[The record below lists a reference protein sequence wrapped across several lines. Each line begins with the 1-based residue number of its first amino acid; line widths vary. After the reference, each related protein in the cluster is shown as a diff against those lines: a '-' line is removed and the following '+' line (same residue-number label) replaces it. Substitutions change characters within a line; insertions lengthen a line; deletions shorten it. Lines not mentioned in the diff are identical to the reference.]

1 MSSTEPSNQENIHNF
16 VSNRGGPKNLY
27 NMRKLLSEGKITN
40 INVSDKTPDDN
51 NKIHNHTALMVQA
64 GWSDTLMVMKLL
76 LGKDPQFKLTDLN
89 ITPANPNLK
98 DKNGYT
104 ALHLAIIGGKKSY
117 EKVKLL
123 LESGADKNIKS
134 VKSSSE
140 GEKPLELVKRTYST
154 QDKERKKI
162 IKSSSEG
169 ETPLELV
176 KRTYSTQDKE
186 GKKIIELLTEPL
198 FTEKSS
204 KSSKSL
210 SNGGTNR
217 NKSKKTHNKFFGR
230 TRKQNVIKMSTSKN
244 PIQREK

>member
-1 MSSTEPSNQENIHNF
+1 MSSTEPNSQKYIHKF

-27 NMRKLLSEGKITN
+27 NMRNLLSERKITN

-89 ITPANPNLK
+89 ITPADPNLK
-98 DKNGYT
+98 DNNGYT

-117 EKVKLL
+117 EKVNLL
-123 LESGADKNIKS
+123 LESGADKSI
-134 VKSSSE
+134 KSSSE
-140 GEKPLELVKRTYST
+140 GGGETPLELVERTYST
-154 QDKERKKI
+154 QDKERKI
-162 IKSSSEG
+162 
-169 ETPLELV
+169 
-176 KRTYSTQDKE
+176 
-186 GKKIIELLTEPL
+186 IIELLT
-198 FTEKSS
+198 K

-230 TRKQNVIKMSTSKN
+230 TRKQNVIKKVD
-244 PIQREK
+244 I

>member
-1 MSSTEPSNQENIHNF
+1 MSSTEPNSQEDIHKF
-16 VSNRGGPKNLY
+16 VSNEGYLPALK

-40 INVSDKTPDDN
+40 IDALDKTPDDN
-51 NKIHNHTALMVQA
+51 KKIHNHTALMVQA
-64 GWSDTLMVMKLL
+64 GWGTLTAMKML
-76 LGKDPQFKLTDLN
+76 LGKDKKKTLSKLN
-89 ITPANPNLK
+89 IPPANPNLQ
-98 DKNGYT
+98 DENGYT
-104 ALHLAIIGGKKSY
+104 ALHLAIIGGKDSY

-123 LESGADKNIKS
+123 LES
-134 VKSSSE
+134 
-140 GEKPLELVKRTYST
+140 
-154 QDKERKKI
+154 
-162 IKSSSEG
+162 IKSSIKGGG

-186 GKKIIELLTEPL
+186 RKKIIELLTEPL

-230 TRKQNVIKMSTSKN
+230 TRKQNVIKKV
-244 PIQREK
+244 